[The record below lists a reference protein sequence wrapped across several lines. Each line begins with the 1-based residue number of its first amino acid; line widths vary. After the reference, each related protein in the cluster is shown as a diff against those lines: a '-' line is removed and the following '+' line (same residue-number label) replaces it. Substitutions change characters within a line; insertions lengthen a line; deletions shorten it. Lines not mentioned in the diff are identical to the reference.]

1 MFGFL
6 LLLANS
12 RPKLQAEFN
21 IDRSL
26 CTPNPSAQAV
36 ELYDFLR
43 SSFGKKTNSRMM
55 TLQGSVSNEFR
66 ETDWVHD
73 QTGKYPALV
82 GLDFMHQVGKGTDW
96 YANDNTLKNM
106 VVNDAEAYY
115 KRGGI
120 PALCWHWRDPS
131 KQTDAFYSPSSG
143 NTATNFDAAKIAN
156 TFTQKYKNVMS
167 DLVVIGDQL
176 TVLKNRGVPVLWRPF
191 HEASGKW
198 FWWGYASAD
207 ALKKLW
213 KIEFDYFTKE
223 RGLNN
228 LIWV

>member
-6 LLLANS
+6 LLLTNS
-12 RPKLQAEFN
+12 RLKLQAEFS

-43 SSFGKKTNSRMM
+43 FSFRKKTISEVM
-55 TLQGSVSNEFR
+55 TLQGSASNEFR

-73 QTGKYPALV
+73 QTCKYPALV

-106 VVNDAEAYY
+106 VANDAEAYY

-131 KQTDAFYSPSSG
+131 KQADASYSPSSG
-143 NTATNFDAAKIAN
+143 NTAINFDATKAAD
-156 TFTQKYKNVMS
+156 TSTQEYKNAMS
-167 DLVVIGDQL
+167 DLAVIGDQL
-176 TVLKNRGVPVLWRPF
+176 TILKNRGVPVLCQPF
-191 HEASGKW
+191 HEASYKW
-198 FWWGYASAD
+198 LWWGYACAD
-207 ALKKLW
+207 ALKKL
-213 KIEFDYFTKE
+213 
-223 RGLNN
+223 
-228 LIWV
+228 